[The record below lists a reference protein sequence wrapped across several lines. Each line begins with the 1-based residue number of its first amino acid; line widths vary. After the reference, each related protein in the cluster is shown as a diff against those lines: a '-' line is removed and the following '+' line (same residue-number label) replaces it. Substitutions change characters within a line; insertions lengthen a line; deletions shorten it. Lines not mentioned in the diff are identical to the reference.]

1 MTRQSRNPRDDAQPG
16 DLFGSIKSKI
26 AQRDNGADE
35 GITVDLVPP
44 DSTEPLVDFSATSEL
59 PVMPAPASAP
69 APEPVSRL
77 GRGDV
82 LRGRYVIE
90 SQLGSG
96 GMGTVYKA
104 LDRSRSEHTETDA
117 RVAIKVLHEQT
128 RGRADVL
135 SKLRREFYCAQ
146 ALSHESVVKVY
157 ELDLDQDFPFFSMEY
172 IDGENLPSVIRRFHP
187 VPLPRDYVWT
197 IIREVGDGL
206 AHAHERRVIHG
217 DMKPQNIMVTNSGEV
232 RILDFGT
239 AGDSATALTPAY
251 ASCELLE
258 GGEPDPRDDL
268 FALACLSYELLAGEH
283 PFNHLRST
291 EARTLKLTPRRPHAL
306 TGRQWKALMAGLAWE
321 RANRP
326 RSVREWLAELNLRSE
341 PLGPIPRPE
350 DVRRLSIM
358 KGGMASA
365 LIALLAVVITG
376 GVTWVMLS
384 RPKAP
389 PVAVVEAAD
398 TDETPASTAMN
409 LDNVVRDAQTEE
421 AAPAAA
427 APVEPKSAAKVRAAA
442 PTPARPVDNTEKIGF
457 GSAAYSIRPSQR
469 FAEIRVHRSTGA
481 KGATSFQWRTEEGSA
496 LAGTDFV
503 PQAPTTTSFPAGAR
517 SVTIFVKLIPDASR
531 KRPQEF
537 YVVLSNPSDGSAL
550 GKTSKASVSLHP

>member
-59 PVMPAPASAP
+59 PVIPAPASAP

-157 ELDLDQDFPFFSMEY
+157 ELDLDQDFPFFTMEF
-172 IDGENLPSVIRRFHP
+172 IDGENLPAVMRKFHP
-187 VPLPRDYVWT
+187 LPLPRDYVWA
-197 IIREVGDGL
+197 IIRDVGGGL

-217 DMKPQNIMVTNSGEV
+217 DMKPQNIMVTNSGQV

-268 FALACLSYELLAGEH
+268 FALACMSYELLAGEH

-291 EARTLKLTPRRPHAL
+291 EARTLKLTPRRPPGL
-306 TGRQWKALMAGLAWE
+306 TARQWKALTAGLAWE

-326 RSVREWLAELNLRSE
+326 RSVREWLAELNLGSE
-341 PLGPIPRPE
+341 PLGPLPRPQ
-350 DVRRLSIM
+350 DVKRLPIM
-358 KGGMASA
+358 KGGTASA
-365 LIALLAVVITG
+365 LIALVAVILAGGIT
-376 GVTWVMLS
+376 WAMLS
-384 RPKAP
+384 RPKTSA
-389 PVAVVEAAD
+389 VAVVEAAD
-398 TDETPASTAMN
+398 TADAPVSSPLN
-409 LDNVVRDAQTEE
+409 LDSLIRDAENDEPTA
-421 AAPAAA
+421 AAPAPE
-427 APVEPKSAAKVRAAA
+427 APSPKVRAA
-442 PTPARPVDNTEKIGF
+442 PTPARPVDNTERIGF
-457 GSAAYSIRPSQR
+457 ASAAYSIRPSQK
-469 FAEIRVHRSTGA
+469 FAEIRVRRSSGT
-481 KGATSFQWRTEEGSA
+481 KGTTSFQWRTEEGSA

-503 PQAPTTTSFPAGAR
+503 SQGLTTAFFPAGVR
-517 SVTIFVKLIPDASR
+517 TVSLFVKIVPDASR
-531 KRPQEF
+531 KHPQAF
-537 YVVLSNPSDGSAL
+537 YVVLSNPSNGSAL
-550 GKTSKASVSLHP
+550 GKTSKATVSLYP

>member
-1 MTRQSRNPRDDAQPG
+1 MTRHRRDPKDEAREAA
-16 DLFGSIKSKI
+16 DLFGSIKSRI
-26 AQRDNGADE
+26 AQRDSGEDE
-35 GITVDLVPP
+35 GITVDLAPP
-44 DSTEPLVDFSATSEL
+44 STDPIADFSETAEL
-59 PVMPAPASAP
+59 PVMPAPELEP
-69 APEPVSRL
+69 ASRL

-104 LDRSRSEHTETDA
+104 LDRSRSEHTETAA

-157 ELDLDQDFPFFSMEY
+157 ELDMDQNFPFFSMEF
-172 IDGENLPSVIRRFHP
+172 IDGENLPSVVRRFHP
-187 VPLPRDYVWT
+187 LPLPRDYVWA
-197 IIREVGDGL
+197 IIREVGSGL

-258 GGEPDPRDDL
+258 GSEPDPRDDL

-291 EARTLKLTPRRPHAL
+291 EARTLKLTPRRPPAL
-306 TGRQWKALMAGLAWE
+306 TGRQWKAILAGLAWD
-321 RANRP
+321 RAQRP
-326 RSVREWLAELNLRSE
+326 RSVRDWLAELNLGGE

-350 DVRRLSIM
+350 DAKRLSVIKG

-365 LIALLAVVITG
+365 LIALLAVVVTG
-376 GVTWVMLS
+376 GITWAMLS
-384 RPKAP
+384 RPKSTPLA
-389 PVAVVEAAD
+389 AVEAATD
-398 TDETPASTAMN
+398 TEETPVSTPLNLNNLVREAKAEEVSPNAASA
-409 LDNVVRDAQTEE
+409 V
-421 AAPAAA
+421 
-427 APVEPKSAAKVRAAA
+427 PKSAAKVRPAAS
-442 PTPARPVDNTEKIGF
+442 PPPRPADNTEKIGF
-457 GSAAYSIRPSQR
+457 AAAAYSTRPNQK
-469 FAEIRVHRSTGA
+469 FVEVRVRRLSGA
-481 KGATSFQWRTEEGSA
+481 KGTTSFEWRTEEGSA

-503 PQAPTTTSFPAGAR
+503 PQAPTTTFFPAGVR
-517 SVTIFVKLIPDASR
+517 TISLFIKVIPDASR

-537 YVVLSNPSDGSAL
+537 YVLLGNPSSGAAL
-550 GKTSKASVSLHP
+550 GKTSKAVVTLHP